1 MTVTKDFLHR
11 VFKEIPQDQRTA
23 FLQEVLDSLEEN
35 ERVIFLSQVK
45 AKTNSNPWVTQN
57 ADEAFGLLPQKPV
70 MNPISPSMMDST
82 ETPPPTTMS
91 PPDGETPP
99 SQREEHLEKRAS
111 EKKTPPATLSPEAV
125 KDLSP
130 EEIMKRVEAISSAKP
145 ELQDETPNDSQ
156 IDKQFQKIMFEH
168 GQMGSDPSD
177 MRRQILS
184 CMGLGVLIFT
194 VLVALS
200 AGGTKLFHWLKSLV
214 IP

>member
-35 ERVIFLSQVK
+35 ERVAFLSQIK
-45 AKTNSNPWVTQN
+45 AKTHSDPWVTQN
-57 ADEAFGLLPQKPV
+57 ADEAFGLPPQQPV
-70 MNPISPSMMDST
+70 MNSIPPSRMDST
-82 ETPPPTTMS
+82 ETPALAAAS

-99 SQREEHLEKRAS
+99 SQREEHSEKRAA
-111 EKKTPPATLSPEAV
+111 EKKIPLSTLSPEAV

-130 EEIMKRVEAISSAKP
+130 EEIMKRVEAISSAGP
-145 ELQDETPNDSQ
+145 EQQDETSNDSQ

-177 MRRQILS
+177 MRRQMLS
-184 CMGLGVLIFT
+184 CMGLGVLILT

-200 AGGTKLFHWLKSLV
+200 AGGTKLFHWLKSLI